1 MIRNDAKIRQIC
13 TLFIAF
19 LPLVKI
25 VGAPA
30 VFSGM
35 CGEKLWIS
43 AAILLALD
51 FLLIFL
57 FMFYA
62 RRFEGVAFFDIL
74 SDGYGKVFA
83 KAVFFVY
90 GIFFLLKAFV
100 PLCEYKYLVESGFY
114 EVMPRSEIFFPMF
127 ALTFYISIKGLKVFA
142 RCSEFVAPITVVGLF
157 VLFYLTVGSC
167 DFANLLPLFY
177 GTGQKEANCVYRNL
191 FWFNDCSYLLLFCGH
206 FKPEKKMTLRVCL
219 SYIAPALATVFFF
232 VCFYAVFYTVSPL
245 EKTAINAVS
254 IFSVTLVNV
263 GRFDYLALFLLVL
276 SGVFALSLPV
286 LAATKCFFRAFGAT
300 KSTVPAIV
308 VNGLLLAAVGTY
320 SSKIDAVIEFF
331 QAYLAPFFWVCGY
344 GLPLLGL
351 KNCIF
356 KQKKPIEPAVKNSA
370 VKPSAAKNLAVNKA
384 ETNKPETN
392 KSIANKAVADK
403 GEANKAEKQK
413 GEKAKTSASKKRYAG
428 GKAR

>member
-1 MIRNDAKIRQIC
+1 MIRNDAKVRQIC

-19 LPLVKI
+19 LPLLKI

-30 VFSGM
+30 AFSGM
-35 CGEKLWIS
+35 CGEKLWI
-43 AAILLALD
+43 AAAVLLILD
-51 FLLIFL
+51 FSFIFL
-57 FMFYA
+57 YMFYA

-74 SDGYGKVFA
+74 SDGYGKAFA
-83 KAVFFVY
+83 RAVFFVY

-157 VLFYLTVGSC
+157 VLFYLTVGSG

-177 GTGQKEANCVYRNL
+177 GTGQKEAACVYRNL
-191 FWFNDCSYLLLFCGH
+191 FWFNDCSYLLIFCGH

-300 KSTVPAIV
+300 KATVPAIV
-308 VNGLLLAAVGTY
+308 VNGLLLAAVGMY

-331 QAYLAPFFWVCGY
+331 QAYLSPFFWVCGY

-356 KQKKPIEPAVKNSA
+356 KRKKPTTPETL
-370 VKPSAAKNLAVNKA
+370 NLKTLAA
-384 ETNKPETN
+384 ETLNSESLKTEKLKTESLKTAKRKPEKT
-392 KSIANKAVADK
+392 KLSVSKK
-403 GEANKAEKQK
+403 LPKE
-413 GEKAKTSASKKRYAG
+413 EKAK
-428 GKAR
+428 